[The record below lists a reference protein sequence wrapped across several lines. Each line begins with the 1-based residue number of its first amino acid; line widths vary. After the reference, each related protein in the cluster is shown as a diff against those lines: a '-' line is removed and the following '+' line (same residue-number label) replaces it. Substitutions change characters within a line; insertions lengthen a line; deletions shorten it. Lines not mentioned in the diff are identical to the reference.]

1 MELFLT
7 GLEGRLRVAAAMDRE
22 GSLIIRCRGGGID
35 DICKY
40 VKFQYIRFIH
50 NTMLEWNDFPKPIK

>member
-7 GLEGRLRVAAAMDRE
+7 GLEGRLRVAAAMDRD

-40 VKFQYIRFIH
+40 VKYIRFI
-50 NTMLEWNDFPKPIK
+50 NYTMLDWDDFLKPIE